1 MMQVIFWVAILGGF
15 YMAWNIG
22 ANDVANAFGTS
33 VGSRAL
39 TFRQAV
45 VVAAIF
51 EFAGAILVGA
61 HVTGTIRSGLFD
73 PTLLVGQEQTLMF
86 GMLAALLA
94 AGVWLQIATYF
105 GYPVST
111 THSIV
116 GAILGF
122 AIIVLPAQAINWAKV
137 GKVVAS
143 WVISPAVGA
152 LLGWLIFMV
161 LKQTIFNRPN
171 PLEQSRRVAP
181 YLLFFVFFVLA
192 LSFLYKGLKQ
202 LHLDFEPLHAIA
214 ISSGVGFVAALVGWA
229 LLKNNGAV
237 NGLDYSQ
244 RLEGVEALFRHLQI
258 ITACTVAFAHG
269 ANDVANAVGPLAAV
283 VAVIQTGQIL
293 PSVEVPL
300 WVLALGGAGIVVG
313 LATFGYRVIE
323 TVGRKITEMN
333 PSRGFSAEFGGA
345 ITVLLASRMGLPV
358 STTHVIVGSVIG
370 VGMAR
375 GMAALDLRV
384 IREIFITWIVTVP
397 AAGVLCIGIFSL
409 LRAVLG

>member
-1 MMQVIFWVAILGGF
+1 MGAFLLVVAIAAGF

-45 VVAAIF
+45 VVAAVF
-51 EFAGAILVGA
+51 EFLGAVLVGA

-73 PTLLVGQEQTLMF
+73 PTLLAGREHTLAL
-86 GMLAALLA
+86 GMLAALIG
-94 AGVWLQIATYF
+94 AGIWLQIATHM

-116 GAILGF
+116 GAIVGF
-122 AIIVLPAQAINWAKV
+122 ALVVLPSDAINWGQVA
-137 GKVVAS
+137 KVVAS
-143 WVISPAVGA
+143 WIVSPVVGA
-152 LLGWLIFMV
+152 LLGWAIFLV
-161 LKQTIFNRPN
+161 LKKLIFNRPD
-171 PLEQSRRVAP
+171 PLARSRKVAP
-181 YLLFFVFFVLA
+181 FLLFSVFFVLC

-202 LHLDFEPLHAIA
+202 LHLDFSPLHAVMIA
-214 ISSGVGFVAALVGWA
+214 AAVGFVAWLVGWA
-229 LLKNNGAV
+229 LIRGNARDMPYSKNLG
-237 NGLDYSQ
+237 Q
-244 RLEGVEALFRHLQI
+244 VEELFRHLQI

-269 ANDVANAVGPLAAV
+269 ANDVANAVGPMAAV
-283 VAVIQTGQIL
+283 VSIIQSGAIL

-300 WVLALGGAGIVVG
+300 WILALGGVGIVIG

-323 TVGRKITEMN
+323 TVGKKITEMN

-345 ITVLLASRMGLPV
+345 VTVLFASRLGLPV
-358 STTHVIVGSVIG
+358 STTHVIVGAVIG
-370 VGMAR
+370 VGFAR

-384 IREIFITWIVTVP
+384 IREIAITWIVTVP
-397 AAGVLCIGIFSL
+397 AAGVVTVLCFYL
-409 LRAVLG
+409 LRVVL

>member
-45 VVAAIF
+45 VVAAVF

-397 AAGVLCIGIFSL
+397 AAGVLCIGIFYL

>member
-1 MMQVIFWVAILGGF
+1 MLQAIFIVALVGGF

-73 PTLLVGQEQTLMF
+73 PTLLVGRETTLAL

-94 AGVWLQIATYF
+94 AALWLQVATYF
-105 GYPVST
+105 GYPIST

-122 AIIVLPAQAINWAKV
+122 AIVVLPSNTIEWGKV

-143 WVISPAVGA
+143 WVISPIVGA
-152 LLGWLIFMV
+152 LLGWVIFMA
-161 LKQTIFNRPN
+161 LKALIFNRPD
-171 PLEQSRRVAP
+171 PLVRSRRVAP
-181 YLLFFVFFVLA
+181 YLIFSVFFVLS

-202 LHLDFEPLHAIA
+202 LHLDFSPLHAMG
-214 ISSGVGFVAALVGWA
+214 ISAAVAFVAGLVGWA
-229 LLKNNGAV
+229 LLKGNGA
-237 NGLDYSQ
+237 GGEYSE
-244 RLEGVEALFRHLQI
+244 RLGGVEELFRHLQI

-283 VAVIQTGQIL
+283 VSITTTGKIL
-293 PSVEVPL
+293 PNVEVPI
-300 WVLALGGAGIVVG
+300 WVLALGGAGIVIG

-323 TVGRKITEMN
+323 TVGKKTTEMN

-345 ITVLLASRMGLPV
+345 ITVLVASRMGLPV

-370 VGMAR
+370 VGLAR

-384 IREIFITWIVTVP
+384 IREIFITWIVTLP
-397 AAGVLCIGIFSL
+397 AAGLLSIGLFYL
-409 LRAVLG
+409 LRAVFG

>member
-1 MMQVIFWVAILGGF
+1 MLQAIFFVALVGGF

-33 VGSRAL
+33 VGSKAL
-39 TFRQAV
+39 TFKQAV
-45 VVAAIF
+45 LVAAIF

-73 PTLLVGQEQTLMF
+73 PTLLVGKETTLAI

-94 AGVWLQIATYF
+94 AALWLQVATYF
-105 GYPVST
+105 GYPIST

-122 AIIVLPAQAINWAKV
+122 AIVVLPSSTIQWGKV
-137 GKVVAS
+137 AKVVAS
-143 WVISPAVGA
+143 WIVSPIVGA
-152 LLGWLIFMV
+152 LLGWIIFMV
-161 LKQTIFNRPN
+161 LKTLIFNRPD
-171 PLEQSRRVAP
+171 PLVRSRHVAP
-181 YLLFFVFFVLA
+181 YLIFSVFFVLS

-202 LHLDFEPLHAIA
+202 LHLDFSALHAIG
-214 ISSGVGFVAALVGWA
+214 ISAGVGFVAGLVGWA
-229 LLKNNGAV
+229 LLKGNGV
-237 NGLDYSQ
+237 TGEYSQ
-244 RLEGVEALFRHLQI
+244 RLGGVEELFRHLQI

-283 VAVIQTGQIL
+283 VSITRSGQIL
-293 PSVEVPL
+293 PNVEVPI
-300 WVLALGGAGIVVG
+300 WILALGGAGIVIG

-323 TVGRKITEMN
+323 TVGKKITEMN

-345 ITVLLASRMGLPV
+345 ITVLLASRLGLPV
-358 STTHVIVGSVIG
+358 STTHVIVGAVIG
-370 VGMAR
+370 VGLAR

-384 IREIFITWIVTVP
+384 IREIFITWVVTLP
-397 AAGVLCIGIFSL
+397 AAGLMSIGLFYL

>member
-1 MMQVIFWVAILGGF
+1 MMNVIFWVAVLGGF

-73 PTLLVGQEQTLMF
+73 PTLLVGQERTLMF

-152 LLGWLIFMV
+152 FLGWLIFMV
-161 LKQTIFNRPN
+161 LKKMIFNRPN
-171 PLEQSRRVAP
+171 PLEQSRKIAP
-181 YLLFFVFFVLA
+181 ALLFFVFFVLA

-202 LHLDFEPLHAIA
+202 LHLDFAPLHAIA
-214 ISSGVGFVAALVGWA
+214 ISSAVGFVAALVGWA
-229 LLKNNGAV
+229 LLKGNGPPA
-237 NGLDYSQ
+237 GMEYSR

-283 VAVIQTGQIL
+283 VAVIHTGQIL
-293 PSVEVPL
+293 PSVEVPI

-323 TVGRKITEMN
+323 TVGKKITEMN

-345 ITVLLASRMGLPV
+345 ITVLAASRLGLPV

-370 VGMAR
+370 VGLAR

-397 AAGVLCIGIFSL
+397 AAGVLSIGIFYL
-409 LRAVLG
+409 LQAVLG

>member
-1 MMQVIFWVAILGGF
+1 MGVFLLVVAIAAGF

-45 VVAAIF
+45 VVAAVF
-51 EFAGAILVGA
+51 EFLGAVLVGA

-73 PTLLVGQEQTLMF
+73 PTLLAGREHTLAL
-86 GMLAALLA
+86 GMLAALIG
-94 AGVWLQIATYF
+94 AGIWLQIATHM

-116 GAILGF
+116 GAIVGF
-122 AIIVLPAQAINWAKV
+122 ALVVLPSDAINWGQVA
-137 GKVVAS
+137 KVVAS
-143 WVISPAVGA
+143 WIVSPVVGA
-152 LLGWLIFMV
+152 LLGWAIFLV
-161 LKQTIFNRPN
+161 LKKLIFNRPD
-171 PLEQSRRVAP
+171 PLARSRKVAP
-181 YLLFFVFFVLA
+181 FLLFSVFFVLC

-202 LHLDFEPLHAIA
+202 LHLDFSPLHAVMIA
-214 ISSGVGFVAALVGWA
+214 AAAGFVAWLVGWA
-229 LLKNNGAV
+229 LIRGNARDMPYSKNLG
-237 NGLDYSQ
+237 Q
-244 RLEGVEALFRHLQI
+244 VEELFRHLQI

-269 ANDVANAVGPLAAV
+269 ANDVANAVGPMAAV
-283 VAVIQTGQIL
+283 VSIIQSGAIL

-300 WVLALGGAGIVVG
+300 WILALGGVGIVVG

-323 TVGRKITEMN
+323 TVGKKITEMN

-345 ITVLLASRMGLPV
+345 VTVLFASRLGLPV
-358 STTHVIVGSVIG
+358 STTHVIVGAVIG
-370 VGMAR
+370 VGFAR

-384 IREIFITWIVTVP
+384 IREIAITWIVTVP
-397 AAGVLCIGIFSL
+397 AAGVVTVLCFYL
-409 LRAVLG
+409 LRVVL

>member
-51 EFAGAILVGA
+51 EFAGAVLVGA

-73 PTLLVGQEQTLMF
+73 PTLLAGQEQTLMF

-122 AIIVLPAQAINWAKV
+122 AIIVLPAQAINWGKV

-143 WVISPAVGA
+143 WVVSPAVGA
-152 LLGWLIFMV
+152 LLGWIIFMI
-161 LKQTIFNRPN
+161 LKKMIFNRPN
-171 PLEQSRRVAP
+171 PLEQSRMMAP

-202 LHLDFEPLHAIA
+202 LHLDFAPLHAIA
-214 ISSGVGFVAALVGWA
+214 ISSAVGFVAALVGWA
-229 LLKNNGAV
+229 LLKGNGSPA
-237 NGLDYSQ
+237 GMDYSR

-293 PSVEVPL
+293 PSVEVPI

-323 TVGRKITEMN
+323 TVGQKITEMN

-345 ITVLLASRMGLPV
+345 ITVLLASRLGLPV

-397 AAGVLCIGIFSL
+397 AAGVLSIGIFYL
-409 LRAVLG
+409 LRAILG

>member
-1 MMQVIFWVAILGGF
+1 MTTALLAVALAAGA

-33 VGSRAL
+33 VGSKAL
-39 TFRQAV
+39 SFRQAV

-51 EFAGAILVGA
+51 EFGGAVLVGA

-73 PTLLVGQEQTLMF
+73 PGLLQGREMVLAL
-86 GMLAALLA
+86 GMLSALIG
-94 AGVWLQIATYF
+94 AGVWLQIATHF

-122 AIIVLPAQAINWAKV
+122 AVVSLPVDAINWGKV
-137 GKVVAS
+137 LKVVAS
-143 WVISPAVGA
+143 WVVSPVVGGI
-152 LLGWLIFMV
+152 LGWIIFV
-161 LKQTIFNRPN
+161 FLKRAIFNHPD
-171 PLEQSRRVAP
+171 PLVRSRRLAP
-181 YLLFFVFFVLA
+181 YLIFGVFFVLS

-202 LHLDFEPLHAIA
+202 LHLNFPPLQAIGLA
-214 ISSGVGFVAALVGWA
+214 SGVGLIGGLVGWA
-229 LLKNNGAV
+229 LLHNGKPAA
-237 NGLDYSQ
+237 GSYTD
-244 RLEGVEALFRHLQI
+244 RLGGVEELFRHLQV

-283 VAVIQTGQIL
+283 VSVLREGVIR
-293 PSVEVPL
+293 PHVEVPIWIL
-300 WVLALGGAGIVVG
+300 TLGGAGIVIG

-323 TVGRKITEMN
+323 TVGKRITEMS

-345 ITVLLASRMGLPV
+345 VTVLAASRLGLPV

-370 VGMAR
+370 VGFAR
-375 GMAALDLRV
+375 GLAALDLRV
-384 IREIFITWIVTVP
+384 VREIIVTWVVTLP
-397 AAGVLCIGIFSL
+397 AAAAVSL
-409 LRAVLG
+409 ACFFLLKAVLL

>member
-1 MMQVIFWVAILGGF
+1 MGTFLLVVAIVAGF

-45 VVAAIF
+45 FVAAVF
-51 EFAGAILVGA
+51 EFLGAVLVGA

-73 PTLLVGQEQTLMF
+73 PSLLAGREHTLAL
-86 GMLAALLA
+86 GMLAALIG
-94 AGVWLQIATYF
+94 AGVWLQIATHM

-116 GAILGF
+116 GAIVGF
-122 AIIVLPAQAINWAKV
+122 ALVVLPGHAINWGVVA
-137 GKVVAS
+137 KVVAS
-143 WVISPAVGA
+143 WIVSPIVGA
-152 LLGWLIFMV
+152 FLGWGIFLL
-161 LKQTIFNRPN
+161 LKKLIFNRPD
-171 PLEQSRRVAP
+171 PLARSRKVAP
-181 YLLFFVFFVLA
+181 FLLFSVFFILC

-202 LHLDFEPLHAIA
+202 LHLDFSPLHAVMIA
-214 ISSGVGFVAALVGWA
+214 GGVGFVAWLVGWA
-229 LLKNNGAV
+229 LIRGNALNVPYARSLG
-237 NGLDYSQ
+237 Q
-244 RLEGVEALFRHLQI
+244 VEELFRHLQV

-269 ANDVANAVGPLAAV
+269 ANDVANAVGPMAAV
-283 VAVIQTGQIL
+283 VSIIRSGAIL

-300 WVLALGGAGIVVG
+300 WILALGGAGIVIG

-345 ITVLLASRMGLPV
+345 VTVLFASRLGLPV

-370 VGMAR
+370 VGFAR

-384 IREIFITWIVTVP
+384 VREIAVTWIVTVP
-397 AAGVLCIGIFSL
+397 AAGVVTVACFYL
-409 LRAVLG
+409 LRVLL